1 MSFFITPDFITCS
14 TSSQKNCKENIVKK
28 VVDMNNNILK
38 KPNRFYTLCYAY
50 TIIALTYS
58 FASNILYYYGMAWP
72 IFSIYNVSW
81 VLLLSVNYVA
91 AFIVTINIAKK
102 SKGLFILAL
111 ATLFWVFTILST
123 VLNVNQYGEG
133 LSLLVILSNQSV
145 WLAVFIVAFYCSKK
159 NVRNINR
166 LVLFTLPLFV
176 FLFLQYKLLGTL
188 DVVDAPGAINSIYYI
203 IMFLPF
209 VLDVKKSTL
218 KAVLVLLITFCV
230 LISLKRTAFFAL
242 VFSLSGYFIV
252 EYSSRMKKKKKRLY
266 LLLGSLLVAGLMMY
280 LYNYLVEVLNLDII
294 VRLNNLKSDWGS
306 GRNIIY
312 EDVWAAIKS
321 TPFMERFFGYGYNGV
336 FLTGAASLSAH
347 NDFLE
352 VLYDYGLFGFALYI
366 SFIVWLIR
374 YNAKMYKG
382 EFDSA
387 ASFTA
392 SLLMFFTMSMFSH
405 LIYYPTYFAYL
416 LIYWGSRIAKY
427 EEYCTRKK

>member
-1 MSFFITPDFITCS
+1 
-14 TSSQKNCKENIVKK
+14 
-28 VVDMNNNILK
+28 MNNNILK

-72 IFSIYNVSW
+72 IFSINNVSP
-81 VLLLSVNYVA
+81 VLLSVNYVA
-91 AFIVTINIAKK
+91 AFIVTINITKK

-111 ATLFWVFTILST
+111 ATLFWAFTILST
-123 VLNVNQYGEG
+123 VLNVNQYGNGVAVLE
-133 LSLLVILSNQSV
+133 ILSNQSV
-145 WLAVFIVAFYCSKK
+145 WLAVFIIAFYCSKK
-159 NVRNINR
+159 NVGNINR

-176 FLFLQYKLLGTL
+176 FLFLQYKLLGTFNM
-188 DVVDAPGAINSIYYI
+188 VDSPEAMSSIYYI

-230 LISLKRTAFFAL
+230 LISLKRTGFLAL
-242 VFSLSGYFIV
+242 VFSLLGYFIV
-252 EYSSRMKKKKKRLY
+252 EYGSRTKKKKLY
-266 LLLGSLLVAGLMMY
+266 LFLGSLLVAGMMMY
-280 LYNYLVEVLNLDII
+280 LYSYIIGKLNLDII
-294 VRLNNLKSDWGS
+294 ARLNDLKNDWGS

-312 EDVWAAIKS
+312 EDVWAAIKT

-366 SFIVWLIR
+366 SFIVTLIK
-374 YNAKMYKG
+374 YNVKIYKG
-382 EFDSA
+382 AFESA
-387 ASFTA
+387 AGFTA
-392 SLLMFFTMSMFSH
+392 SLVLFFTFSMFSH

-416 LIYWGSRIAKY
+416 LIYWGLKIAKY
-427 EEYCTRKK
+427 EEYCRQQK

>member
-1 MSFFITPDFITCS
+1 
-14 TSSQKNCKENIVKK
+14 
-28 VVDMNNNILK
+28 
-38 KPNRFYTLCYAY
+38 
-50 TIIALTYS
+50 
-58 FASNILYYYGMAWP
+58 MAWP
-72 IFSIYNVSW
+72 IFSIYNVSP
-81 VLLLSVNYVA
+81 VLLSVNYVA
-91 AFIVTINIAKK
+91 AFIITINITKN

-133 LSLLVILSNQSV
+133 ISVLEILSNQSV
-145 WLAVFIVAFYCSKK
+145 WLAVFIIAFYCSKK
-159 NVRNINR
+159 NVKNINR

-176 FLFLQYKLLGTL
+176 FLFLQYKLLGTFN
-188 DVVDAPGAINSIYYI
+188 VVDTPEAINSIYYI

-218 KAVLVLLITFCV
+218 KTVLVLLITFCV
-230 LISLKRTAFFAL
+230 LISLKRTAFLAL

-252 EYSSRMKKKKKRLY
+252 EYSSRMKKKRLY
-266 LLLGSLLVAGLMMY
+266 FLLGSLLVAGLMMY
-280 LYNYLVEVLNLDII
+280 LYSYIIEELNLDII

-312 EDVWAAIKS
+312 EDVWAAIIKS

-336 FLTGAASLSAH
+336 FLTNAASLSAH

-366 SFIVWLIR
+366 SFIVTLIK
-374 YNAKMYKG
+374 YNVKIYKG
-382 EFDSA
+382 AFESA
-387 ASFTA
+387 AGFTA
-392 SLLMFFTMSMFSH
+392 SLVMFFTFSMFSH

-416 LIYWGSRIAKY
+416 LIYWGLKIAKY
-427 EEYCTRKK
+427 EEYCTQQK

>member
-1 MSFFITPDFITCS
+1 
-14 TSSQKNCKENIVKK
+14 
-28 VVDMNNNILK
+28 MNKNILK
-38 KPNRFYTLCYAY
+38 KPNRLHTLCYVY

-58 FASNILYYYGMAWP
+58 FVSNILYYYGMAWS
-72 IFSIYNVSW
+72 IFNIYNVSP
-81 VLLLSVNYVA
+81 VLFSVNCVA
-91 AFIVTINIAKK
+91 AFIVTINITKN
-102 SKGLFILAL
+102 SKIPFILAL
-111 ATLFWVFTILST
+111 ATLFWAFTILST
-123 VLNVNQYGEG
+123 VLNVNQYGYG
-133 LSLLVILSNQSV
+133 VAVSKVLSNQSM

-159 NVRNINR
+159 NVKNIDR
-166 LVLFTLPLFV
+166 LVLFTLPIFV
-176 FLFLQYKLLGTL
+176 FMFLQYKLSGTFN
-188 DVVDAPGAINSIYYI
+188 VVNAPGATNSIYYI

-209 VLDVKKSTL
+209 VLDVKKNIL

-230 LISLKRTAFFAL
+230 LISLKRTAFLAL

-266 LLLGSLLVAGLMMY
+266 LLLGSLLVALLMMY
-280 LYNYLVEVLNLDII
+280 LYSYTKEELNLDII

-336 FLTGAASLSAH
+336 FLTNAASLSAH

-366 SFIVWLIR
+366 SFIVKLIK
-374 YNAKMYKG
+374 YNVKIYKG
-382 EFDSA
+382 AFESA
-387 ASFTA
+387 AGFTA
-392 SLLMFFTMSMFSH
+392 SLVMFFTFSMFSH

-416 LIYWGSRIAKY
+416 LIYWGLKIAKY
-427 EEYCTRKK
+427 EEYCTQQK